1 MPRKV
6 KAMYANFPSYPEE
19 KVDEALAI
27 LNEEEQ
33 EIIRKRYGDD
43 LTCPKQERTL
53 NKQEQ
58 VILYNRIFIKIRKYL
73 SRESCNTSKKTKT
86 IYELVGKKY
95 KKDDID
101 KIIAE
106 LPEEQKKIIE
116 LKYGSDLENPN
127 QEKAI
132 TKQEISTLYRVI
144 IPKIRTR
151 VDQNKTNIDK
161 KVTINNTTNRKIK
174 TIYELVGN
182 EYKKEDIDKII
193 EELPIERKKFIEL
206 RYGNDL
212 ENPCAKR
219 PMTKKEMST
228 FYSLIIPKIKLKL
241 KEMKE
246 NEGRKAKALET
257 PLVKSTTE
265 DNSITKEGL
274 NDIKDLLI
282 KPSFK
287 RLLEVLTPKEAIV
300 FCLRFGLTNKTYS
313 IKEIAEFLEVSEE
326 DIVNITNIALKQFQ
340 ENINVLL
347 KKEEEKV
354 QSLKLALKE
363 KKKI

>member
-101 KIIAE
+101 KII
-106 LPEEQKKIIE
+106 
-116 LKYGSDLENPN
+116 
-127 QEKAI
+127 
-132 TKQEISTLYRVI
+132 
-144 IPKIRTR
+144 
-151 VDQNKTNIDK
+151 
-161 KVTINNTTNRKIK
+161 
-174 TIYELVGN
+174 
-182 EYKKEDIDKII
+182 

-241 KEMKE
+241 KETKE